1 MGTRPVPSVFNGNR
15 PCGGGGRSE
24 DGGRVKFGG
33 GKRPNGDDK
42 LIFEFVGGNGSGQV
56 EFVVVVVIA
65 GVVLVVVTVVVEVL
79 SF

>member
-15 PCGGGGRSE
+15 PCGGGGR
-24 DGGRVKFGG
+24 GRVKFGG

-42 LIFEFVGGNGSGQV
+42 LILEFVGGNGSGQV
-56 EFVVVVVIA
+56 EFVVVVIA

-79 SF
+79 SLVDILF